1 MKKRLFFLIIL
12 TALCVTLLGVSA
24 YADDDLPRLEH
35 SWNGTSLAVRTELN
49 KPYETWYFL
58 DDENI
63 YVSTGDRY
71 TYTRSFENNAIVI
84 TLDKGSFIDNKIY
97 MDSSLAYAR
106 VHGQSGINV
115 AFYGFNVRNGGSFTA
130 SVTGSQEGNQLVFQ
144 CASEGGEGSVSY
156 RYHVYDSTGKLI
168 QYGSTY
174 GSSFRVSVSE
184 NGTYE
189 AFVTAVDA
197 GKNVSD
203 CGRASVV
210 FSNYVVDN
218 GVITAYIGAEDEIVI
233 PTQDKEGVPITG
245 IGERAFYNKAFL
257 KKVTVPVGITSIGAS
272 AFAASSNIE
281 EINLPAGITSISTN
295 AFTGCYAKFFCP
307 KDSTTAK
314 LLSPRSFFDTND
326 TDTVFELLYV
336 KTNAEEENPSVLT
349 LYKYH
354 GNKKVIDSFPERVT
368 RIYNNAFKDNEVIES
383 VTIPADVTEIGSGA
397 FSGCTNLAEI
407 HADSPLLDT
416 IGTNAF
422 KDCLSLTKLELS
434 DNIQTIGADAF
445 SGCPEGLKI
454 YCGATSDTAKAISR
468 TPYDFYTQVR
478 GNEFRMRWDGSGN
491 VLTLLECTGTRT
503 IVTVSDVHVIAAGA
517 FDTMKNNL
525 TEVTIPG
532 TVSVIPGG
540 LFNDFTALR
549 KITLSGKDNTDKT
562 ILGVQKLAERAI
574 MNCPD
579 LISVTIPAS
588 VTEIGSYNFVN
599 CPKLTKLELPDN
611 IKTIGPNSF
620 GNPVKV
626 FCDYNSKTA
635 KNMSAAGLAFYDKND
650 NDAKFRLIYLED
662 GKTLALYQYTGT
674 GATTVVDDIPA
685 DVQYIY
691 PNAFRGN
698 TTVKSIILPDAVT
711 SIGADAFNGC
721 TALKKIILLNYDS
734 NINENAFRN
743 CDAAVFCAH
752 NSITA
757 KKLSA
762 IGHPFYN
769 ASEFEPNPPKFALL
783 YREDGKTLALIEY
796 TGTETGAAAGI
807 DVPPYVQ
814 AIDDGAFDA
823 VKATLTK
830 VGISAVEIIPTG
842 LFDGFTSLTEI
853 TFGTGVRTVQPG
865 AIQNCPELESVRGLQ
880 RDNAFNT
887 VRSNFK
893 NCPKL
898 VRELAS
904 SSMRLALD
912 IPYAQKAKIENYPYA
927 GSLNPNVAACEN
939 DVVTAKK
946 TGETDVLAYFGD
958 AGNYAR
964 IRVVVVSGLKG
975 LTLPSALTTI
985 EAEAFTGDSAAQYV
999 ALPDVTDIGNRAFA
1013 DDTNLMLVNIPSTV
1027 TSFGE
1032 NIFSGSDSVVAVIDN
1047 NDTAVSY
1054 CQDNNIPFQFAANSN

>member
-12 TALCVTLLGVSA
+12 AALCVTLLSAAA
-24 YADDDLPRLEH
+24 YADGSQFRLIH
-35 SWNGTSLAVRTELN
+35 DWPSSPADPLTP
-49 KPYETWYFL
+49 PYETWYIL
-58 DDENI
+58 DNSHI
-63 YVSTGDRY
+63 YVTTGERY
-71 TYTRSFENNAIVI
+71 TYKNQVQETSLAYI
-84 TLDKGSFIDNKIY
+84 LDKGDFDDKTIYVAGDNAFATI
-97 MDSSLAYAR
+97 
-106 VHGQSGINV
+106 SGST
-115 AFYGFNVRNGGSFTA
+115 YGFHVINGGSFTA

-144 CASEGGEGSVSY
+144 CASKGGEGSVSY

-245 IGERAFYNKAFL
+245 IGERAFYDKAFL
-257 KKVTVPVGITSIGAS
+257 KKVTVPEGITSIGAS

-336 KTNAEEENPSVLT
+336 KTNSEEENPSVLT

-368 RIYNNAFKDNEVIES
+368 RIYNNAFKDNEVITS
-383 VTIPADVTEIGSGA
+383 VTIPADVTEIGSSA

-407 HADSPLLDT
+407 NADDPQLHT

-454 YCGATSDTAKAISR
+454 YCGAASDTAKAISR
-468 TPYDFYTQVR
+468 TPYDFYTQVL

-503 IVTVSDVHVIAAGA
+503 IVTVPNGVHVIAAGA
-517 FDTMKNNL
+517 FDAMKNNL
-525 TEVTIPG
+525 TEVTIPS
-532 TVSVIPGG
+532 TVSVIPGS
-540 LFNDFTALR
+540 LFDNFKAL
-549 KITLSGKDNTDKT
+549 KTIILSGKDENGA
-562 ILGVQKLAERAI
+562 GVQKLEARAI
-574 MNCPD
+574 MNCPV
-579 LISVTIPAS
+579 LTSVTIPDS

-599 CPKLTKLELPDN
+599 CPKLTKLVLPDN

-626 FCDYNSKTA
+626 FCKYDSKTA
-635 KNMSAAGLAFYDKND
+635 KNMSAAGLAFYDTND
-650 NDAKFRLIYLED
+650 NDAKYRLFYLED

-674 GATTVVDDIPA
+674 DDTIDYSDFPTY
-685 DVQYIY
+685 VQYIY
-691 PNAFRGN
+691 TNAFRN
-698 TTVKSIILPDAVT
+698 NATVTSIILPNAVT
-711 SIGADAFNGC
+711 GIGADAFYGC
-721 TALKKIILLNYDS
+721 TALTKIKLPDDVS
-734 NINENAFRN
+734 NISDNAFRN
-743 CDAAVFCAH
+743 CNAAVFCAY

-769 ASEFEPNPPKFALL
+769 ASEFDVNTSNFALL
-783 YREDGKTLALIEY
+783 YREDGETLALHEY
-796 TGTETGAAAGI
+796 TGTEPDLTGDNA
-807 DVPPYVQ
+807 VPDYVK
-814 AIDDGAFDA
+814 AIDSGAFDA

-830 VGISAVEIIPTG
+830 VSIPDAVKVIPTG
-842 LFDGFTSLTEI
+842 LFDGFENLLEI
-853 TFGTGVRTVQPG
+853 SFGTGVETVQTN
-865 AIQNCPELESVRGLQ
+865 AIRNCPNLSKVTGIPSL
-880 RDNAFNT
+880 NAIKT
-887 VRSNFK
+887 NFA
-893 NCPKL
+893 NCPKM
-898 VRELAS
+898 ELKLES
-904 SSMRLALD
+904 TSLRLALGV
-912 IPYAQKAKIENYPYA
+912 PFAQSAKLA
-927 GSLNPNVAACEN
+927 GKDGKPLSGLMGESNNPNIASFAN
-939 DVVTAKK
+939 DAVTAVKK
-946 TGETDVLAYFGD
+946 GETNVLVYSDTLGQFT
-958 AGNYAR
+958 R
-964 IRVVVVSGLKG
+964 IPVEVLSGLKG

-985 EAEAFTGDSAAQYV
+985 EAEAFAGDSAAQYV

-1054 CQDNNIPFQFAANSN
+1054 CQENNIPFQFAANSN

>member
-71 TYTRSFENNAIVI
+71 TYTRSSENNAIVI

-115 AFYGFNVRNGGSFTA
+115 AFYGFNVRNGGSFIA

-168 QYGSTY
+168 QYGTTY

-184 NGTYE
+184 DDTYE
-189 AFVTAVDA
+189 AFVTAVDSQ
-197 GKNVSD
+197 GNVSD
-203 CGRASVV
+203 CAHVSVE
-210 FSNYVVDN
+210 FSNYVVDSN
-218 GVITAYIGAEDEIVI
+218 GVITAYIGADDEITI
-233 PTQDKEGVPITG
+233 PEQVKGVAVTG
-245 IGERAFYNKAFL
+245 IGESAFYNKSL
-257 KKVTVPVGITSIGAS
+257 LTKVTVPEGVKTIGAK
-272 AFAASSNIE
+272 AFDNCYALEI
-281 EINLPAGITSISTN
+281 INLPDGITSISAN
-295 AFTGCYAKFFCP
+295 AFSGCSAKVFCP
-307 KDSTTAK
+307 KNSRTAQK
-314 LLSPRSFFDTND
+314 LSPHTFFDTND

-336 KTNAEEENPSVLT
+336 KSKAEEEEPSVLT

-383 VTIPADVTEIGSGA
+383 VTIPANVTDIGSGA

-407 HADSPLLDT
+407 NADDPQLKT

-454 YCGATSDTAKAISR
+454 YCGAASDTAKAISR
-468 TPYDFYTQVR
+468 TPYDFYTQVL

-491 VLTLLECTGTRT
+491 VLTLLECTGLTT
-503 IVTVSDVHVIAAGA
+503 IVTVPAVHVIAAGA

-540 LFNDFTALR
+540 LFDSFMALG
-549 KITLSGKDNTDKT
+549 KITLSGEHDTDKT
-562 ILGVQKLAERAI
+562 ILGVQKLEERAI

-579 LISVTIPAS
+579 LISVTIPDS

-599 CPKLTKLELPDN
+599 CPRLTKLVLSDN
-611 IKTIGPNSF
+611 ITTIGPNSF

-674 GATTVVDDIPA
+674 GATIAVDDI
-685 DVQYIY
+685 VQYIY

-711 SIGADAFNGC
+711 SIGADAFYGC
-721 TALKKIILLNYDS
+721 TALTKIMLLSANVS
-734 NINENAFRN
+734 NISDNAFRN
-743 CDAAVFCAH
+743 CNAAVFCAY

-769 ASEFEPNPPKFALL
+769 ASEFIANPPRFALL
-783 YREDGKTLALIEY
+783 YREDGRTLALHEY

-807 DVPPYVQ
+807 DVPLYVQ

-853 TFGTGVRTVQPG
+853 NFGTGVRTVQPG
-865 AIQNCPELESVRGLQ
+865 AIQNCPALESVRGLQ

-887 VRSNFK
+887 VRSNFE

-912 IPYAQKAKIENYPYA
+912 IPYAQKAKIEKLPYA

-939 DVVTAKK
+939 GVVTAQK
-946 TGETDVLAYFGD
+946 TGKTTVLAYFGVE
-958 AGNYAR
+958 GNYAR
-964 IRVVVVSGLKG
+964 IPVEVVSGLKG

-985 EAEAFTGDSAAQYV
+985 EAEAFAGDSAAQYV